1 MQNPRHKNSA
11 IRNSKAGF
19 TIVEMMIA
27 SLVLVSGLTA
37 CMMLIITAM
46 ANDGRSKNDSTATL
60 LSQLTMEMISAVPAN
75 STNTMTVVDCNP
87 TGTSAS
93 HTISTTGSG
102 TGAGAPLSSGAI
114 DFSQA
119 TVAGYAMTYYGCQAS
134 TGDRQMLYDV
144 RWNIKTISTN
154 AKLVVVAAKPIGTP
168 MHANFLAV
176 PVTLKMIVG
185 L

>member
-1 MQNPRHKNSA
+1 M
-11 IRNSKAGF
+11 AGF
-19 TIVEMMIA
+19 TILEMMIA

-46 ANDGRSKNDSTATL
+46 ANDGRSKNDSSATL
-60 LSQLTMEMISAVPAN
+60 LSQLTMETISAVPAN
-75 STNTMTVVDCNP
+75 ATTSMTVVDCNP
-87 TGTSAS
+87 AGASAS
-93 HTISTTGSG
+93 HTINTTGSG
-102 TGAGAPLSSGAI
+102 TGAGAPLSAGVI

-119 TVAGYAMTYYGCQAS
+119 TVSGYSMTYYGCQAS

-144 RWNIKTISTN
+144 RWNIQTISPD
-154 AKLVVVAAKPIGTP
+154 AKLVIVASKPTGTP
-168 MHANFLAV
+168 THANFFAV